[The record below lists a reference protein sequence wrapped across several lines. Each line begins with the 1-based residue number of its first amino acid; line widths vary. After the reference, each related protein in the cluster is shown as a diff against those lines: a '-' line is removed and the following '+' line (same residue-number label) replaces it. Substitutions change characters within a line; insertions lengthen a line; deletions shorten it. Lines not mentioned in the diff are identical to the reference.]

1 MLGSAALIAVLLAAP
16 RHRGPQPAVV
26 TRGGLI
32 EVEYTT
38 ASTDLQRAAGRR
50 CGLDAVADLSP
61 THIRY
66 AVTPGQERRAGDCL
80 QRQGIVRTV
89 AFLG

>member
-1 MLGSAALIAVLLAAP
+1 MII
-16 RHRGPQPAVV
+16 
-26 TRGGLI
+26 RGGLI

-38 ASTDLQRAAGRR
+38 ANTHVQRAAARR
-50 CGLDAVADLSP
+50 CGLDEVADFSP

-66 AVTPGQERRAGDCL
+66 AVTPEKERQARDCL

-89 AFLG
+89 AIPG